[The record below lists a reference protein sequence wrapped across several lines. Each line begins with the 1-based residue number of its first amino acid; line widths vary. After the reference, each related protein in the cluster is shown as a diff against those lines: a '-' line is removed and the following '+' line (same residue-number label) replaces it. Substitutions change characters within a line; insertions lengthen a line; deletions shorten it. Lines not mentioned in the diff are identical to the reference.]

1 MRSTTRR
8 TSLLASAGLLAVAG
22 LIATGCS
29 SSSRSSSASTTAA
42 AAAAASG
49 SATTAGSGGGGG
61 EPTGGTVPK
70 GTINGSGSTFQLNF
84 NQDAIQEFDSAHSGV
99 TINYAGGGSGK
110 GQSDLQHNLV
120 QFAGTDSVV
129 KNPTAFPG
137 TILYFPTVAGPITVS
152 YNLSGVSKPLT
163 LTAATL
169 AGIFSG
175 AIKTWNAPQIAADN
189 PGVSLPSTSITP
201 VHRSDG
207 SGTTSNFTLYL
218 SKAAATAW
226 TLGHGTTI
234 NWPGGQA
241 AAGNPGVAQVIKQ
254 TSGAVGYVD
263 YSTAVATGLTYASIK
278 NSSGNVEAPTLAGAT
293 AAVEGAKINPN
304 LTYDP
309 TNSSNPDA
317 YPITSPTWV
326 IAYKGMPNTTDAAI
340 LKGWLDFCLTTA
352 QTSVAPKDNYAA
364 LPPSLAQM
372 AISQLSQL

>member
-1 MRSTTRR
+1 
-8 TSLLASAGLLAVAG
+8 LLATAGLVALLG
-22 LIATGCS
+22 LIATGCGSSSKS
-29 SSSRSSSASTTAA
+29 SSSSTTA
-42 AAAAASG
+42 SP
-49 SATTAGSGGGGG
+49 ATTASASPTASGGSGGG
-61 EPTGGTVPK
+61 EAGTVPS

-84 NQDAIQEFDSAHSGV
+84 NQDAIQAFTGQHSGV

-120 QFAGTDSVV
+120 QFAGTDSIV

-152 YNLSGVSKPLT
+152 YNLSGVSKLT
-163 LTAATL
+163 LTANTL

-175 AIKTWNAPQIAADN
+175 AIKTWNASQIAADN

-218 SKAAATAW
+218 SKAAPSAW

-241 AAGNPGVAQVIKQ
+241 ASGNPGVAQVVKQ
-254 TSGAVGYVD
+254 TAGAVGYVD
-263 YSTAVATGLTYASIK
+263 YSTAKATGLTYASIK
-278 NSSGNVEAPTLAGAT
+278 NSSGNVEAPSLAGAT
-293 AAVEGAKINPN
+293 AAVDGAKIAPN

-309 TNSSNPDA
+309 TDSSNPNA

-326 IAYKGMPNTTDAAI
+326 IAYKGMSNTTDAAI
-340 LKGWLDFCLTTA
+340 LKAWLNFCLTTA
-352 QTSVAPKDNYAA
+352 QTTVAPQDDYAA
-364 LPPSLAQM
+364 LPASLAQM
-372 AISQLSQL
+372 AIAQLSQL